1 MERIGRH
8 TDSMWEYVQYS
19 QQVFLKNLMNETKVE
34 FDLQPNV
41 LDMPLRRIND
51 VLMHQVNLGLT
62 KAFEV
67 YRKELEK
74 KLQKAIDLEINTH
87 FASSMPIADHF
98 AKLVLT

>member
-1 MERIGRH
+1 M
-8 TDSMWEYVQYS
+8 D
-19 QQVFLKNLMNETKVE
+19 ETKKEFENLSLE

-51 VLMHQVNLGLT
+51 VLIHQVNLGLT

-74 KLQKAIDLEINTH
+74 KLQKVIDLEINTV
-87 FASSMPIADHF
+87 FASSIPVADHF
-98 AKLVLT
+98 AKIVLT